1 MCSSSN
7 NNIDISV
14 DGPGVITT
22 PSFPDGYKSAS
33 CIWKFQAPVNFVVAI
48 TIEVLQLQ
56 KWEDHLVIRDGADQS
71 APLIGKYGP
80 CAKGSLT
87 LFSSTNAVFL
97 QANFPDFSTSN
108 DLRIAYKPL
117 NSGEIECE

>member
-1 MCSSSN
+1 M
-7 NNIDISV
+7 
-14 DGPGVITT
+14 
-22 PSFPDGYKSAS
+22 
-33 CIWKFQAPVNFVVAI
+33 
-48 TIEVLQLQ
+48 
-56 KWEDHLVIRDGADQS
+56 IRDGADQS